1 MIQSYCFFHF
11 EAQASSNQ
19 WKADKKRRLL
29 GKVWKSCPGVGSP
42 YGGNLLG
49 AHHPRANKAHRM
61 IVMIIIIDHNDDD
74 VQQSHRHCNLQL
86 KDIMFWRA
94 ASTVCSKQSRQEMF
108 PPYGEPTQAMM
119 LVLII
124 VIIAIII
131 STAKII
137 SMTSLRQTRPL
148 ATSAQGE
155 GRSTVCRA
163 LNG

>member
-1 MIQSYCFFHF
+1 M
-11 EAQASSNQ
+11 
-19 WKADKKRRLL
+19 

-61 IVMIIIIDHNDDD
+61 IAVIIIIDHDNDD
-74 VQQSHRHCNLQL
+74 VHQSHLHCNLQL
-86 KDIMFWRA
+86 KDIIFRRA
-94 ASTVCSKQSRQEMF
+94 ASTVCSKKSRQEMF
-108 PPYGEPTQAMM
+108 PPYGEPTQVMM
-119 LVLII
+119 LVIII

-131 STAKII
+131 TTAMII
-137 SMTSLRQTRPL
+137 LMTSLRQTRPS

-155 GRSTVCRA
+155 GRSTVGRA